1 MASSFDISAK
11 TVWGSPAA
19 KKRALLIHGLT
30 CAPSTMVRLAEVL
43 VALGY
48 QVTAPDLLG
57 HGIGPRADKY
67 LFEDICAMILPHLE
81 ETTYDLIIGHSLGG
95 LVALALMSQLPPA
108 YAERGTLRL
117 VTVDAPLILT
127 PKDHDKYTAL
137 FGASTKKT
145 PSIDFYAGLF
155 PLWRRADAAQK
166 VLADEL
172 CAPTVSDELFA
183 VRIDVIRSFPL
194 PPSPYLMP
202 ETLSDMGECAQVN
215 RPWNFRRFLDTVP
228 SWVSFLAIAGDPDCG
243 ALFNVKE
250 LEMYPNIEKKTIPK
264 ATHWIPLEFPKEV
277 INASVAY

>member
-1 MASSFDISAK
+1 MASSFDISSK
-11 TVWGSPAA
+11 TVWGSPTA

-30 CAPSTMVRLAEVL
+30 CAPSTMIRLAEAL

-67 LFEDICAMILPHLE
+67 LFEDICAMILPHLK

-95 LVALALMSQLPPA
+95 LVAVALMSQLSPA

-127 PKDHDKYTAL
+127 PEDHDKYTAL

-155 PLWRRADAAQK
+155 PLWRREDAAQK

-172 CAPTVSDELFA
+172 CASTVSDELFA
-183 VRIDVIRSFPL
+183 
-194 PPSPYLMP
+194 
-202 ETLSDMGECAQVN
+202 VN

-250 LEMYPNIEKKTIPK
+250 LEMYSNIEKKTIPK

-277 INASVAY
+277 INAAVAY